1 MTRSLVRSTLCSEKS
16 KISYAIIKYSFLF
29 RSTKILHSRTS
40 VFGLDRGGFRSPFCS
55 TIMIP
60 KSSNS
65 RASVTRFRWSVLRSS
80 RRLKR
85 RRMDRAWA
93 GSPGMGSDWS
103 RAATCQSTLK
113 ETSVN
118 AYTDKDSWSGSIA
131 EDEVSTRWNRIGH
144 GSNAF
149 FPYSCFNPSR
159 SRGKMLIFFEA
170 RGSSFSFEILGI
182 GWKRKLVDLSSS
194 WNWRYDRADPGI
206 AAPILAPYH
215 ICIRVRRG
223 RLSINSRWGFF
234 WVPERFEFFP
244 FLFCLFSLFFSL
256 LGQESGWWWCRRL
269 WSMVIMSLGIF
280 HGSMIDSFEEF
291 FSFFNGQK

>member
-1 MTRSLVRSTLCSEKS
+1 MKRPSIIEEIEKEEDGSRVGWLPGGWGAIGAVPRPVNQLSKRHQSTRTR
-16 KISYAIIKYSFLF
+16 
-29 RSTKILHSRTS
+29 TKIR
-40 VFGLDRGGFRSPFCS
+40 DRGQLR
-55 TIMIP
+55 
-60 KSSNS
+60 
-65 RASVTRFRWSVLRSS
+65 RTRFQR
-80 RRLKR
+80 
-85 RRMDRAWA
+85 
-93 GSPGMGSDWS
+93 GG
-103 RAATCQSTLK
+103 
-113 ETSVN
+113 
-118 AYTDKDSWSGSIA
+118 
-131 EDEVSTRWNRIGH
+131 IGH

-256 LGQESGWWWCRRL
+256 LGQESERWCRRL

>member
-1 MTRSLVRSTLCSEKS
+1 MAFVPPS
-16 KISYAIIKYSFLF
+16 A
-29 RSTKILHSRTS
+29 
-40 VFGLDRGGFRSPFCS
+40 
-55 TIMIP
+55 
-60 KSSNS
+60 
-65 RASVTRFRWSVLRSS
+65 
-80 RRLKR
+80 RRLWSQNPRTLEPLWRDFDEASFYHRGDWKGGGWIAR
-85 RRMDRAWA
+85 GLAPR
-93 GSPGMGSDWS
+93 GMGSDWS

-118 AYTDKDSWSGSIA
+118 AYTNKDSWSGSIA

-170 RGSSFSFEILGI
+170 RGSSFSFEMLGI

-256 LGQESGWWWCRRL
+256 LGQESGRWCRRL